1 MQVSERNKKDGKSK
15 GEKNTANHESST
27 RDDETRII
35 GRKKDRADKGRL
47 VVLVVPLLSVV
58 EVGEVLAEDEGNV
71 EVINPEMEGENVGDE
86 GDDEEL
92 TGDVLGVAGVGV
104 E

>member
-1 MQVSERNKKDGKSK
+1 M
-15 GEKNTANHESST
+15 
-27 RDDETRII
+27 
-35 GRKKDRADKGRL
+35 
-47 VVLVVPLLSVV
+47 LVVPLLSVV

-92 TGDVLGVAGVGV
+92 TGDVLGVAGVGAK
-104 E
+104 